1 MATGGT
7 AVAFAIDGLTYAV
20 AAMCLVGIARDPALA
35 RSAPPSTGMVGDVF
49 EGFRTVR
56 QRPWVWL
63 TILIAG
69 VSNVTLAAPMAA
81 ALPLLI
87 REEFGDSARVYGL
100 LTSLSAVGAV
110 AAAVWLGRMP
120 GFRRRGPLTYGLW
133 VVAALAM
140 ATLGL
145 PIPVAVAGVTMAI
158 YGAME
163 TGLGLVWLNAVQSL
177 IPRDRLGRVYSI
189 DALGSAALLPV
200 GLAVAGV
207 LADRFGAAPV
217 VLVGGLTSAVIIV
230 AGLLHPGIRSL
241 D

>member
-1 MATGGT
+1 
-7 AVAFAIDGLTYAV
+7 
-20 AAMCLVGIARDPALA
+20 
-35 RSAPPSTGMVGDVF
+35 
-49 EGFRTVR
+49 
-56 QRPWVWL
+56 
-63 TILIAG
+63 
-69 VSNVTLAAPMAA
+69 
-81 ALPLLI
+81 
-87 REEFGDSARVYGL
+87 
-100 LTSLSAVGAV
+100 
-110 AAAVWLGRMP
+110 
-120 GFRRRGPLTYGLW
+120 
-133 VVAALAM
+133 M

-217 VLVGGLTSAVIIV
+217 FLVGGLTSAVIIV